1 MIGTTAESLVTEAF
15 DVRELQVF
23 GLPAWATTDN
33 YDVACKDTEAAAT
46 EAPISRMRPGIQALL
61 ADRFHLL
68 YHRDS
73 RPLPAAALRVGK
85 NGLKI
90 GPSQRGS
97 YGGGYSF
104 TYLKAEAWNMVQLAN
119 AIASLTN
126 ERVIDKTG
134 LTGRY
139 DFDVKWT
146 LDDAPRPDI
155 PLMANVLSDRL
166 GLTITRSVE
175 STEVIIVDRIEK
187 PSGN

>member
-1 MIGTTAESLVTEAF
+1 
-15 DVRELQVF
+15 
-23 GLPAWATTDN
+23 
-33 YDVACKDTEAAAT
+33 
-46 EAPISRMRPGIQALL
+46 
-61 ADRFHLL
+61 
-68 YHRDS
+68 
-73 RPLPAAALRVGK
+73 
-85 NGLKI
+85 
-90 GPSQRGS
+90 
-97 YGGGYSF
+97 
-104 TYLKAEAWNMVQLAN
+104 MVQLAN